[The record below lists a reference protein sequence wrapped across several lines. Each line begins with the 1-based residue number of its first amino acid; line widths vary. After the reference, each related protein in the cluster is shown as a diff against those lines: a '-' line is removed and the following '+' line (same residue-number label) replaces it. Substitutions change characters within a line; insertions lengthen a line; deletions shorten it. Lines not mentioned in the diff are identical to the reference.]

1 MIKRSVHH
9 ASYSMYRIRGAALL
23 CVMAAVGVGVGAV
36 MTAAD
41 MVLIGALD
49 IGGFRSGEATTI
61 DALVAMGITL
71 AMAAL
76 AVAISIAISDRC
88 APLMRRSR
96 EDDRLN
102 SRWGLRWVSISFA
115 MVPFFFVVMVL
126 ALFALG
132 YDVSS

>member
-9 ASYSMYRIRGAALL
+9 ASYSMYRIRGAVLL
-23 CVMAAVGVGVGAV
+23 GVMAAVGVGVGAV
-36 MTAAD
+36 MAAAN

-49 IGGFRSGEATTI
+49 IGGFKSGEATAT
-61 DALVAMGITL
+61 DALMALGVTV

-76 AVAISIAISDRC
+76 ATVISIAVSDRC
-88 APLMRRSR
+88 APLMRRTR

-115 MVPFFFVVMVL
+115 LVPFFFAAMILV
-126 ALFALG
+126 LFALG
-132 YDVSS
+132 YDVNA